1 MTFEEISTWFSKN
14 FGTIIVIILFLLMEA
29 PNYFEKMGW
38 YSKKIVAAKEK
49 AKQERKKE
57 YDENT
62 QEFIQKFV
70 PPIVDGINCRFQSL
84 EKNFVEVKDQ
94 LDGLMEADKDLMR
107 NEMKEIFYKFR
118 QYKKIPEYEMQ
129 TFLKL
134 FEAYKN
140 FKGNLFI
147 DDIKQEMD
155 GWEITE
161 SIDDIIRRPQ

>member
-70 PPIVDGINCRFQSL
+70 PPIVDEMNCRF
-84 EKNFVEVKDQ
+84 
-94 LDGLMEADKDLMR
+94 
-107 NEMKEIFYKFR
+107 
-118 QYKKIPEYEMQ
+118 
-129 TFLKL
+129 
-134 FEAYKN
+134 
-140 FKGNLFI
+140 
-147 DDIKQEMD
+147 
-155 GWEITE
+155 
-161 SIDDIIRRPQ
+161 